1 MLIHERYLLTLVSV
15 SIFAFFS
22 NIFHLGIE
30 NPVDTLSKVGSEL
43 AKKNQY
49 CERYFTRF

>member
-30 NPVDTLSKVGSEL
+30 NPVDTLSKVRSEF
-43 AKKNQY
+43 AKKKINIV
-49 CERYFTRF
+49 RYFTRF